1 MHWDIL
7 SGKDMQVGSWPYLWL
22 LLLRG
27 CWSAISGYL
36 PWLLLLRKAQSL
48 FLYVSFANVWIC
60 ENFSG
65 LTVSHSIPY
74 IGNFCDTSNC
84 DTSFNRIFGISSDPS
99 TASEIARFSGC
110 RSLPAGDR
118 KHRGGQSGGT
128 FPGAFRNSARAR
140 HVALWCHLAK
150 SPLEKSTSTAPSNNV
165 LMVVIRRRIYMKRH
179 NGKTI

>member
-99 TASEIARFSGC
+99 TPSEIARSLLRMPQPTSRRSKTSRRTKWWNFS
-110 RSLPAGDR
+110 
-118 KHRGGQSGGT
+118 RG
-128 FPGAFRNSARAR
+128 F
-140 HVALWCHLAK
+140 
-150 SPLEKSTSTAPSNNV
+150 
-165 LMVVIRRRIYMKRH
+165 
-179 NGKTI
+179 